1 MKRILSLL
9 TVIIIFTTQYLHAQ
23 KTAEKIVVLPFRVS
37 TMDAKDSYGQLK
49 AFQRDEGLM
58 YQKAFYNALTAE
70 GRHISLE
77 DVEVTNTRL
86 KAAGIDLAKAYFM
99 DKDVLCKL
107 LKADGVITGT
117 IQEESVNRRPA
128 YAGDKPRKYITLELF
143 DSVTEDVIWK
153 FEEGT
158 LYDKMLDDDD
168 ASSLNRFL
176 AKKIY
181 KKISRY
187 VETL

>member
-9 TVIIIFTTQYLHAQ
+9 TVILIVTNQYIYAQ
-23 KTAEKIVVLPFRVS
+23 KSTEKLVVLPFRVL
-37 TMDAKDSYGQLK
+37 TMEAKDSYGQLK

-58 YQKAFYNALTAE
+58 YQKAFYNALTVE
-70 GRHISLE
+70 GCHISLE

-86 KAAGIDLAKAYFM
+86 KAAGIDLSKAYFM

-117 IQEESVNRRPA
+117 ILEESPNRRPTRP
-128 YAGDKPRKYITLELF
+128 GDKPTKSITLELF
-143 DSVTEDVIWK
+143 DSVTDDIIWK
-153 FEEGT
+153 FESGVFA
-158 LYDKMLDDDD
+158 DKILDEDD
-168 ASSLNRFL
+168 ASSLNRYL